1 MPLFLLLLTNN
12 SEVDLA
18 SLKSVWSSTLPR
30 GSAPSSLNRG
40 QARRTSLNVRLTSWM
55 LFIIL
60 VSSDCKTRLTNQGR
74 SFSLWS
80 SKCHGQ
86 SYTVVLLTC
95 LSRASLFFCLFAA
108 RTACS
113 RNDWLCDCLS
123 LSNRKVRLT
132 GALTKTKIAFV
143 CFQSVPEEVIY
154 LLVLMGTLFP
164 SLKLSKFWNKSWT
177 PSSSCTTLASCTW
190 ISRLE
195 LVLDQCNRAQ
205 TFTWIWLKVVSNSWL
220 YIKEPLSCLS
230 SYVFSK

>member
-1 MPLFLLLLTNN
+1 MPLFLLPLTNN

-30 GSAPSSLNRG
+30 GSAPSSSNRG

-74 SFSLWS
+74 LFSLWS
-80 SKCHGQ
+80 SKCHWTILYGSLADSGQ
-86 SYTVVLLTC
+86 S
-95 LSRASLFFCLFAA
+95 FFCLFAA
-108 RTACS
+108 HTACS

-123 LSNRKVRLT
+123 LSNRTVRLT
-132 GALTKTKIAFV
+132 GALTKTKIAFF

-164 SLKLSKFWNKSWT
+164 SLKLSKFWNKSWK

-195 LVLDQCNRAQ
+195 LVLDQCNR
-205 TFTWIWLKVVSNSWL
+205 VGSC
-220 YIKEPLSCLS
+220 LSCLALICFPS
-230 SYVFSK
+230 